1 MDELPNFD
9 VRHEG
14 RAWTREEIASRWRT
28 PPLPEKIEL
37 MDGKIFLAEEQR
49 LAMLGC
55 LLENVGADAAVRL
68 GDPEVWR
75 EAIDRL
81 EASDQT

>member
-9 VRHEG
+9 VRRG
-14 RAWTREEIASRWRT
+14 DRAWTRTEIESKWRT

-37 MDGKIFLAEEQR
+37 IDGKLFLAEEQR

-55 LLENVGADAAVRL
+55 LLEQCGADAAVRL
-68 GDPEVWR
+68 GDPGVWR
-75 EAIDRL
+75 EAIAGL
-81 EASDQT
+81 EDSGM